1 MAFSKILQ
9 NNHLEL
15 KHKIISPKICSENE
29 GKGEKYKNYNFRE
42 KRELEH
48 SYNLSKVRGE
58 TGD

>member
-29 GKGEKYKNYNFRE
+29 EKGGEVQ
-42 KRELEH
+42 EL
-48 SYNLSKVRGE
+48 
-58 TGD
+58 